1 MLEAIR
7 QGAHDA
13 MIELYSPVVGQLESL
28 LELMGRVFLL
38 WTVIGSVVLGLLLL
52 EISWRLWGDWRARRG
67 R

>member
-13 MIELYSPVVGQLESL
+13 MIELYGPVVGQLESL

-52 EISWRLWGDWRARRG
+52 EITWRLWGDWRARRG